1 MFENYFLV
9 AQLVKN
15 APVNVGDTRDA
26 GSIPGL
32 GESLGEGNGNLLQY
46 SCLENSVDREAW
58 WDSVHRG
65 AKESDMA

>member
-9 AQLVKN
+9 AQLVKK

-58 WDSVHRG
+58 QTTVCEI
-65 AKESDMA
+65 AKSQT

>member
-26 GSIPGL
+26 GSVPGL
-32 GESLGEGNGNLLQY
+32 GEFLGEGNGNLLQY

-58 WDSVHRG
+58 QTTVCEI
-65 AKESDMA
+65 AKSQT

>member
-32 GESLGEGNGNLLQY
+32 GESLGEGNGNLLQS
-46 SCLENSVDREAW
+46 SCLENSMDREAW
-58 WDSVHRG
+58 QTTVCET
-65 AKESDMA
+65 AKSQT

>member
-58 WDSVHRG
+58 QTTVCEI
-65 AKESDMA
+65 AKSQT